1 MDIIFANRDLKKWA
15 NNFVQAQKKLGNDRA
30 RKYHQRLGDLR
41 DAESFNDL
49 QFLPGNFHN
58 LTGNRNGQWSCSL
71 DHPYRLIFEPGIQ
84 PIPTNEHGTIILT
97 EIKIVEIIEIV
108 DYH

>member
-1 MDIIFANRDLKKWA
+1 MDITFAKKKLKVLA
-15 NNFVQAQKKLGNDRA
+15 DNFGLAQKKMGNDRA
-30 RKYHQRLGDLR
+30 TKYHKRLGDIR

-58 LTGNRNGQWSCSL
+58 LSGDRNGQWSCSL
-71 DHPYRLIFEPGIQ
+71 DHPYRLIFEPGEQ
-84 PIPTNEHGTIILT
+84 PVPTNEHGTPVLS
-97 EIKIVEIIEIV
+97 EMKIVEIIEVV

>member
-1 MDIIFANRDLKKWA
+1 MNITFANKKLEKQA
-15 NNFVQAQKKLGNDRA
+15 NNFALAQKKLGNDRA
-30 RKYHQRLGDLR
+30 TKYHQRLGDMR

-58 LTGNRNGQWSCSL
+58 LSGNRNGQWSCSL
-71 DHPYRLIFEPGIQ
+71 DHPYRLIFEPAIQ
-84 PIPTNEHGTIILT
+84 PIPTNEHGTPILT
-97 EIKIVEIIEIV
+97 EMKIVEIIEIV

>member
-1 MDIIFANRDLKKWA
+1 MNLTFANKGLEKWA
-15 NNFVQAQKKLGNDRA
+15 NNFKLSQKKHGKKRA
-30 RKYHQRLGDLR
+30 FKYHQRLEDMR

-58 LTGNRNGQWSCSL
+58 LSGNRNGQWACDL
-71 DHPYRLIFEPGIQ
+71 DHPYRLIFEPADK
-84 PIPTNEHGTIILT
+84 PVPTNEHGTPILS
-97 EIKIVEIIEIV
+97 EMRIVAIIEIV

>member
-1 MDIIFANRDLKKWA
+1 MDITFADKKLEKWA
-15 NNFVQAQKKLGNDRA
+15 NNFAFAQQKLGNDRA
-30 RKYHQRLGDLR
+30 IKYHQRLGDLR

-58 LTGNRNGQWSCSL
+58 LSANRKGQWACNL
-71 DHPYRLIFEPGIQ
+71 DHPYRLIFEPGIN
-84 PIPTNEHGTIILT
+84 PVPVNEHGTPILT
-97 EIKIVEIIEIV
+97 EIKIVDIVEIV